1 MATRKSII
9 PEFMKNNPD
18 DTFQFLFPLK
28 IVLDEDKYGNSHY
41 EVVVK
46 NITKNEVFKYPVSPE
61 LFFTHYQFLEYYK
74 NGKKVDIK
82 SNIEE
87 KSFIIDSNYI
97 NENNL
102 KKLKDL
108 LDKDTIG
115 ILLGW
120 NKKYLK
126 TAENINCYL
135 VEIDGIN
142 LIIPHFAIGIYYYF
156 RSSALKEAV
165 LDSTLQEL
173 YILCDDN
180 PKDAKIVLPKYK
192 TDEDAAIIHRFACQ
206 KSAIKEFDN
215 VSSYIHNYLKYMQEK
230 NLDEDIYKMH
240 LKFNFPTK
248 EQFKIDTRSSIIKN
262 KVTNEIYYFIH
273 EFINDYSS
281 IGFEKLTKYIQKN
294 KITVNIDDIDNLP
307 VIEREVPDE
316 TTEILQIAHADK
328 KYTQTSNQKNR
339 KKSCGSLKDIQ
350 VDESTS
356 SLGVIENLLK
366 IYKDQESDEKIDQ
379 SLTQSSSKG
388 KSNIRRVVI
397 STEFVKYT
405 SSNPL
410 NEIDNFVVFRQYI
423 RYLEQRRE
431 IKNLFISEEK
441 ELQQFT
447 LDVEDGKK
455 QINPKCKIKKRPRQY
470 LTTTF
475 KYENSYVG
483 LLELENNPSSGNS
496 TWVIISDK
504 PIEIKH
510 FEFFMNLYFK
520 KDIGIDNILKIHSKT
535 NPKFTKKNHERNENL
550 EDKQLGMW
558 YASLLGKIKLL

>member
-1 MATRKSII
+1 MSTRKSII
-9 PEFMKNNPD
+9 PEFMKDNPD

-46 NITKNEVFKYPVSPE
+46 NITQNEVFKYPVSPE
-61 LFFTHYQFLEYYK
+61 LFFTHYQFLEYYQ
-74 NGKKVDIK
+74 NGKKVDRK
-82 SNIEE
+82 NNIEE
-87 KSFIIDSNYI
+87 KSFIIDSNFI

-108 LDKDTIG
+108 LDQDTIG

-126 TAENINCYL
+126 TAENINCYI
-135 VEIDGIN
+135 VEIDGVN

-180 PKDAKIVLPKYK
+180 PKDAKIVLPRYK

-206 KSAIKEFDN
+206 KIAIKEFDN

-240 LKFNFPTK
+240 LKFNFPTR
-248 EQFKIDTRSSIIKN
+248 EQFKIDTRSSLIKN
-262 KVTNEIYYFIH
+262 KITNKTYYFIH
-273 EFINDYSS
+273 EIINDYSS

-294 KITVNIDDIDNLP
+294 KISINIDDIDNLP
-307 VIEREVPDE
+307 MIEREVPDE
-316 TTEILQIAHADK
+316 TTEILQIAHASK

-356 SLGVIENLLK
+356 SLGIIENLLK

-397 STEFVKYT
+397 STEFVKDT
-405 SSNPL
+405 SSSPL

-423 RYLEQRRE
+423 RYLEQRNDV
-431 IKNLFISEEK
+431 KKLFISDEK

-455 QINPKCKIKKRPRQY
+455 QVNPKCKINKRARKYITVKFQ
-470 LTTTF
+470 
-475 KYENSYVG
+475 YENSFVG
-483 LLELENNPSSGNS
+483 LLELENTPKNANS
-496 TWVIISDK
+496 TWVIISNRQVKDSDFNYF
-504 PIEIKH
+504 I
-510 FEFFMNLYFK
+510 NLYCK
-520 KDIGIDNILKIHSKT
+520 EDKNIVDIIHSHTKT

-550 EDKQLGMW
+550 GDRQLGMW
-558 YASLLGKIKLL
+558 YVGLLNKIK